1 MSAKLAFVVVIVL
14 FALHAPFLL
23 AEDQSTA
30 SPNCFDTEVI
40 STPSRPTVS
49 NSTDTTRCGVLE
61 TEFGWDRQTER
72 DLVHSDFAGGLRL
85 GLTPRLDFHWAST
98 DFLSLAQTAH
108 TNNGFGDTWLGLKYR
123 FSEQRKLM
131 PSFGIFYQVKIPS
144 ADNSLGSG
152 RVDHSIAFLASKD
165 LGRVRVDFNVVPF
178 IAGSPAGL
186 NHNTGFVLSD
196 SVAITKKL
204 SLLTEAYGYTR
215 LDRDNP
221 AFSSAMAGLTYQLS
235 RRLIVDGGADFGVS
249 HAAPRRRV
257 FAGFTCAITN
267 VFSRAARSGVM

>member
-1 MSAKLAFVVVIVL
+1 LQVACAWASPLNLIFTGHPRI
-14 FALHAPFLL
+14 F
-23 AEDQSTA
+23 SA
-30 SPNCFDTEVI
+30 SPN
-40 STPSRPTVS
+40 P
-49 NSTDTTRCGVLE
+49 
-61 TEFGWDRQTER
+61 
-72 DLVHSDFAGGLRL
+72 
-85 GLTPRLDFHWAST
+85 LTPTT
-98 DFLSLAQTAH
+98 DLGTLGWVLNIDSLSSGNL
-108 TNNGFGDTWLGLKYR
+108 
-123 FSEQRKLM
+123 

-152 RVDHSIAFLASKD
+152 RVDHSLAFLASKD

-178 IAGSPAGL
+178 IAGSPARL

-196 SVAITKKL
+196 SVAITRKL

-257 FAGFTCAITN
+257 FAGFTYAITN

>member
-1 MSAKLAFVVVIVL
+1 
-14 FALHAPFLL
+14 
-23 AEDQSTA
+23 
-30 SPNCFDTEVI
+30 
-40 STPSRPTVS
+40 
-49 NSTDTTRCGVLE
+49 
-61 TEFGWDRQTER
+61 
-72 DLVHSDFAGGLRL
+72 
-85 GLTPRLDFHWAST
+85 
-98 DFLSLAQTAH
+98 
-108 TNNGFGDTWLGLKYR
+108 
-123 FSEQRKLM
+123 M

-152 RVDHSIAFLASKD
+152 RVDHSLAFLASKD
-165 LGRVRVDFNVVPF
+165 LGRVRVD
-178 IAGSPAGL
+178 
-186 NHNTGFVLSD
+186 HNTGFVLSD
-196 SVAITKKL
+196 SVAITRKL

-257 FAGFTCAITN
+257 FAGFTYAITN